1 MARLPG
7 VSTIDS
13 GHLAA
18 TLWPPQDPQNQG
30 PSQTHCLIGS
40 PISPSY
46 PLVKQMQFLLSPL
59 ERRTDSHV
67 RGTEHFV
74 AMMREVRMEEDEML
88 VSFDVSYLFPNVPV
102 DEVVQVICDSLQVD
116 ETCDRTRLAE
126 LLKVCPRSTYISF
139 GGAFY
144 AMVANLYMEFFET
157 LALSTPLVSPGL
169 WKSMSMVPAA
179 SC

>member
-1 MARLPG
+1 
-7 VSTIDS
+7 
-13 GHLAA
+13 
-18 TLWPPQDPQNQG
+18 
-30 PSQTHCLIGS
+30 
-40 PISPSY
+40 
-46 PLVKQMQFLLSPL
+46 
-59 ERRTDSHV
+59 
-67 RGTEHFV
+67 
-74 AMMREVRMEEDEML
+74 MEEDEML
-88 VSFDVSYLFPNVPV
+88 VSFDVSSLFPNVPV

-116 ETCDRTRLAE
+116 ETCDRTTLFRDRLAE
-126 LLKVCPRSTYISF
+126 LLEVCPRSTYISF